1 MPARHAILLTEHAAK
16 HAHPERASRAEGS
29 LLAASLPIPVRF
41 TQLLSRRQ
49 PASITPLP
57 ATLTKTAGCVPTIP
71 ILELISPI
79 TTIILVVSFQTLTK
93 CKFRNS
99 FVFTF
104 MQIGGGCTP
113 WRFYSPNTPLAGKA
127 RNLARPHPAF
137 VTSLHLCFI
146 TSFFHYNRCASI
158 RGRNEFPPAFRRNP
172 HRLRAPLLGR
182 QHHGNLRA
190 PLLLR
195 RFRLPRQLSSF

>member
-104 MQIGGGCTP
+104 MRLMGGCVHPGGSIPQT
-113 WRFYSPNTPLAGKA
+113 RHSHEGEES
-127 RNLARPHPAF
+127 RPSASCLRYF
-137 VTSLHLCFI
+137 LTSLLHYFLLPLQ
-146 TSFFHYNRCASI
+146 SLRFHP
-158 RGRNEFPPAFRRNP
+158 GEK
-172 HRLRAPLLGR
+172 
-182 QHHGNLRA
+182 
-190 PLLLR
+190 
-195 RFRLPRQLSSF
+195 

>member
-49 PASITPLP
+49 PASITPCTCHYYENCRMCTNNSHSGTHLP
-57 ATLTKTAGCVPTIP
+57 DHDDHPCRFFSNTY
-71 ILELISPI
+71 E
-79 TTIILVVSFQTLTK
+79 
-93 CKFRNS
+93 
-99 FVFTF
+99 
-104 MQIGGGCTP
+104 MQISQLFCFHIHANWGGCTP

-158 RGRNEFPPAFRRNP
+158 RG
-172 HRLRAPLLGR
+172 
-182 QHHGNLRA
+182 
-190 PLLLR
+190 
-195 RFRLPRQLSSF
+195 S